1 LISTVDCDLYL
12 IAFDKPFSK
21 HNRCCLEHI
30 QNTLRR
36 KYILVRTQT
45 DKLFSEFIKK
55 KSKNEQRQDSIDD
68 YDSKSALS
76 DTREYVSIA
85 YDRESISDKI
95 YLTAADC
102 DDKLKESPLFTFD
115 LENLK
120 KKFVRL
126 AVKDTRIE
134 RTFKMA
140 FSALTTT
147 INTCF
152 RRGYIV
158 SSTRYQWIAALCS
171 IIPFLDEL
179 PAFFGRDRIRDAFGI
194 NSNSTATNTP
204 NNTTISIKNYL
215 IGKNF
220 TVSKRHL
227 KYFLVVDC
235 S

>member
-1 LISTVDCDLYL
+1 
-12 IAFDKPFSK
+12 
-21 HNRCCLEHI
+21 
-30 QNTLRR
+30 
-36 KYILVRTQT
+36 
-45 DKLFSEFIKK
+45 
-55 KSKNEQRQDSIDD
+55 RQDSIDD

-126 AVKDTRIE
+126 AVEDTRIE

-179 PAFFGRDRIRDAFGI
+179 PAFFGRDKIRDAFGI

-215 IGKNF
+215 IGKKF

-227 KYFLVVDC
+227 KSGRFKYLRPSKKQQAMVNNAKD
-235 S
+235 SN